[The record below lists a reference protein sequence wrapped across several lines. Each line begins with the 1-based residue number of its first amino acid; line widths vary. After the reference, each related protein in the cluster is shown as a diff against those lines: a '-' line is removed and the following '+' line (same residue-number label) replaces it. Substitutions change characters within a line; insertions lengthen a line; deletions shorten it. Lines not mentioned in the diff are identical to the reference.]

1 MALAI
6 LKLCPNLKLGIT
18 MNSETKTII
27 FGLLTIVK
35 AIVIIIG
42 VGKAIKSYGSGIRHK
57 NSKNTRD
64 AIKYIL
70 LMFAIII
77 LLSLSELAMSWIF
90 PTSD

>member
-1 MALAI
+1 
-6 LKLCPNLKLGIT
+6 

-35 AIVIIIG
+35 AVVIIVG
-42 VGKAIKSYGSGIRHK
+42 AGKAIKSYRSGIRNK

-77 LLSLSELAMSWIF
+77 LLTLIEFAMGWMFLTSE
-90 PTSD
+90 